1 MTGIRRT
8 ASYVRKWGE
17 NTAVVAKVALQM
29 AGVSAC
35 CVRFLRSRNNKMLAP
50 IGREAHIRAGAIR
63 PPSAGGRSPCTKEGR
78 PSIFDVLALL
88 NFVDVQRA
96 R

>member
-17 NTAVVAKVALQM
+17 NTALVAKVAIQWP
-29 AGVSAC
+29 G
-35 CVRFLRSRNNKMLAP
+35 FP
-50 IGREAHIRAGAIR
+50 
-63 PPSAGGRSPCTKEGR
+63 
-78 PSIFDVLALL
+78 LALL